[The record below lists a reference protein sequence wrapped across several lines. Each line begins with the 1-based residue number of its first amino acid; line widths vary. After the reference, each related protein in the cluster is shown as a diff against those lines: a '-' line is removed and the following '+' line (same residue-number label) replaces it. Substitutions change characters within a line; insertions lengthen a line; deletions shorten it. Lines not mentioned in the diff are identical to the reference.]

1 MSGKKTQKTLDEVN
15 SPAHYA
21 KGGIECIEAIRD
33 SMTSEA
39 YRGYL
44 KGSVLKYLWRYESK
58 GSEPE
63 KHLLKAQW
71 FLERLLETFS
81 EPSPKTQSTPSEQ
94 PKLFVKGSKNPS

>member
-21 KGGIECIEAIRD
+21 KGGIECIEAIKD
-33 SMTSEA
+33 SMTLEA

-58 GSEPE
+58 GNEPE

-71 FLERLLETFS
+71 FLGKLLDSFS
-81 EPSPKTQSTPSEQ
+81 EPSPKTPSKPSEQ
-94 PKLFVKGSKNPS
+94 PILFVKDSKNPS